1 MPNQGGHAGF
11 TSPQFSAWQHGGK
24 QTIALQEQQ
33 LAEQQRQWNERLG
46 LYRDWLGQQKEGTGG
61 ISNLYSAYQNQ
72 FAEAQAANEAKY
84 KAQLGLVDQTS
95 GQQAADI
102 RSSYGKQRSSALQ
115 NLARTGL
122 SNTTV
127 GSTVTQGLQREESS
141 SLNRLADQLLGTK
154 LGVMQGF
161 NYQTPDTGPL
171 QSLIAAL
178 APQKQFA
185 L

>member
-1 MPNQGGHAGF
+1 
-11 TSPQFSAWQHGGK
+11 
-24 QTIALQEQQ
+24 
-33 LAEQQRQWNERLG
+33 
-46 LYRDWLGQQKEGTGG
+46 
-61 ISNLYSAYQNQ
+61 
-72 FAEAQAANEAKY
+72 
-84 KAQLGLVDQTS
+84 VDQTS